1 MTIENRLNPHNS
13 DILTRGKTIR
23 TLLRELL
30 SYKDSDIQIMCSSNE
45 GETLLHVSST
55 KKVTECCMLLCKEN
69 DLLKNKQNPIKIKT
83 VRSLMRNF
91 LSYKNFD
98 TEVRFSLDQGRT
110 SQSIGLVGKISGN
123 CVLMNL
129 EDDE

>member
-1 MTIENRLNPHNS
+1 MTIKNRLDPNNS
-13 DILTRGKTIR
+13 NVLTRGKTIR

-30 SYKDSDIQIMCSSNE
+30 SYQDSDIQIMCSSNE

-55 KKVTECCMLLCKEN
+55 KKVTECCMLLCKKN
-69 DLLKNKQNPIKIKT
+69 DLLKNEQNPIKIKT

-110 SQSIGLVGKISGN
+110 SQSIGLVGKISDN
-123 CVLMNL
+123 CVLMSL